1 MINNKMKVFIL
12 LFGLSAVFG
21 FAEDNSSIDINS
33 LRVSRVK
40 RQPRMQS
47 NNENNSQMFK
57 YSTTIEKERPQLDE
71 ETKRLISEYK
81 KNPTNENYNALR
93 KKVESNYDKVLE
105 RKKAKLEVIR
115 LLELVAEPKTEVKLE
130 MQTRAMIQ

>member
-1 MINNKMKVFIL
+1 M
-12 LFGLSAVFG
+12 
-21 FAEDNSSIDINS
+21 
-33 LRVSRVK
+33 K

-130 MQTRAMIQ
+130 MQTRAKIQ